1 MTKPDE
7 TAPIKLEKWQDATN
21 ARGDAYVAQE
31 GRKARM
37 TNAATEKL
45 TRAMSRQEKGSA
57 TPGEA
62 SSVRGIVDELR
73 VRVDDRWYRL
83 LFKRKGDK
91 WVTLRLIVKK
101 TNKLDNSDVELA
113 KKRLAEHT
121 WS

>member
-1 MTKPDE
+1 
-7 TAPIKLEKWQDATN
+7 
-21 ARGDAYVAQE
+21 
-31 GRKARM
+31 
-37 TNAATEKL
+37 
-45 TRAMSRQEKGSA
+45 MSRQEKGSA